1 MLRNDTMLYTTL
13 LAKTSHKAITV
24 LNFQSDNSK
33 IPAISESGSDA
44 CSFSSSCIFH
54 LCSMSYNLLFKAGHD
69 RWAKNKQTKK
79 NPPVNKALVIWQQ
92 QFIGSGCGGWR
103 RKKKRSPVSLPV
115 NFFLLVPENVSWAGL
130 DGLESGG

>member
-1 MLRNDTMLYTTL
+1 MQGFFRVMLRNDTMLYTTL

-92 QFIGSGCGGWR
+92 QFIGSGCGGWGEG
-103 RKKKRSPVSLPV
+103 KTFYSPTIR
-115 NFFLLVPENVSWAGL
+115 LVFEPWECEVTSPN
-130 DGLESGG
+130 